1 MDIPKTQIF
10 MFKKILPVIALL
22 ALSIQPI
29 QAQQKQQTKT
39 GFEKYQEPGGT
50 LPELKIVTGKYK
62 TFTNEDF
69 KSKHHFLLVMF
80 NPTCEHCIKM
90 TKLICANADLFKD
103 TKVAFMAPA
112 SMMSYL
118 NDFYTETQIFKHPD
132 FVVGVDS
139 AYAVDKLY
147 TYGTLPQINIYDK
160 HAKLVKTF
168 KGDTPLDSLKHYL
181 P

>member
-1 MDIPKTQIF
+1 
-10 MFKKILPVIALL
+10 MFKKILPAIALV
-22 ALSIQPI
+22 ALFVQPI
-29 QAQQKQQTKT
+29 RAQQQQQTKT

-62 TFTNEDF
+62 TLTNKDF
-69 KSKHHFLLVMF
+69 KSKHHFFLVMF
-80 NPTCEHCIKM
+80 NPTCRHCINM
-90 TKLICANADLFKD
+90 TKLICANAQLFKD

-118 NDFYTETQIFKHPD
+118 SDFYTETQVFKHPE
-132 FVVGVDS
+132 FAVGVDS

-147 TYGTLPQINIYDK
+147 TFGTLPQINIYDND
-160 HAKLVKTF
+160 AKLVKTF

>member
-1 MDIPKTQIF
+1 
-10 MFKKILPVIALL
+10 MFKKILPAIALM
-22 ALSIQPI
+22 ALCGQ
-29 QAQQKQQTKT
+29 QALAQQQQPTKT
-39 GFEKYQEPGGT
+39 GFEKYQEIGGE

-62 TFTNEDF
+62 TYTNKDF
-69 KSKHHFLLVMF
+69 KSKNHFILVMF
-80 NPTCEHCIKM
+80 NPTCGHCIKM
-90 TKLICANADLFKD
+90 TKLISTNAGLFKD

-112 SMMSYL
+112 SMISYL
-118 NDFYTETQIFKHPD
+118 NDFYTETQVFQHPE

-160 HAKLVKTF
+160 NAKLVKTF